1 MPLDTLPHDLLVS
14 ILARLD
20 TKSLARAVGMCRSFR
35 SMELTHREALW
46 ESHLGH
52 SQPTDKQLRGDLR
65 TMAGVSSKAQCMLQG
80 IRARQSPP
88 RKLSIEEVN
97 DEFEFWGE
105 VDGGV
110 EESDGSI
117 TIGSQTKFLVP
128 MVINGDE
135 NDFSLATPVGWTGPE
150 GNDWNCADIHLYVR
164 NKLKNTV
171 AVFMYTDGW
180 VDYDRPESTV
190 WLAFT
195 EMTFVHIHDD
205 SPSVVVSID
214 HEPDQPTK
222 WTSLTVSSFQ
232 IDRGHAWTRN
242 DVPFT
247 FSDFVDKLTSRAI
260 RWIPCTL

>member
-88 RKLSIEEVN
+88 RKLSIEEIN

-135 NDFSLATPVGWTGPE
+135 NDFSLATPLGWTGPE

-222 WTSLTVSSFQ
+222 WTSLTVSSFK
-232 IDRGHAWTRN
+232 IDRGHWTRN